1 MSKFTPGPWVIDW
14 NVARLD
20 IFSSDAKVLVA
31 SLRRSAMSPAID
43 EAARAN
49 ARLIAAAPNLYA
61 ALVKTMKKCRC
72 RGTGVW
78 TRSCTLCGDSTFD
91 HECNDKCLP
100 CDDADC
106 VAARAVI
113 AEVGGVA

>member
-49 ARLIAAAPNLYA
+49 ARLIAAAPDLLA
-61 ALVKTMKKCRC
+61 
-72 RGTGVW
+72 
-78 TRSCTLCGDSTFD
+78 TLAEAHDII
-91 HECNDKCLP
+91 
-100 CDDADC
+100 DAIGQPETAE
-106 VAARAVI
+106 VAARMRAVI
-113 AEVGGVA
+113 AKAKGGQA